1 MKRRNV
7 IALAVAAAAVAAA
20 AVWALRPQPI
30 TVETAQVVRGVFE
43 QTVSDDGKT
52 RVRDRYV
59 VSAPLAGRVER
70 SRWHAGDPVDKGET
84 VAVLTPAVPAF
95 IDARTQG
102 ELEARVAG
110 AEAQR
115 MRAAAELEKAHAQLQ
130 HARSELARTE
140 KLAREGFVSANA
152 REDALLALRTAEKAV
167 DAAHFAEEAARY
179 DIAQARAAV
188 VRYRARREADDQDL
202 AAQRRGSAGG
212 GRLVAGRHGGGL
224 SIGCAEGGR
233 AHRSERR
240 SRKEPLAAPKRPALF
255 PYFEPAFSSIGL

>member
-110 AEAQR
+110 AKAQR

-179 DIAQARAAV
+179 DVAQARAAV

-212 GRLVAGRHGGGL
+212 GRLVAGRHGAGL
-224 SIGCAEGGR
+224 SIGCAEGRR
-233 AHRSERR
+233 AN
-240 SRKEPLAAPKRPALF
+240 
-255 PYFEPAFSSIGL
+255 